1 MQVPIEIIIWALGV
15 FVLLISGVVTVFW
28 QTMSK
33 TNEVI
38 EKNTEAIISLQ
49 AKGEGNDRLCVAKH
63 EAIDR
68 TLQRH
73 DKTLDRHEEE
83 IFELKNERVK

>member
-1 MQVPIEIIIWALGV
+1 MEVPMEIIIWALGV
-15 FVLLISGVVTVFW
+15 FVLLVSGVVAVFW

-49 AKGEGNDRLCVAKH
+49 AKGDGNEKLCHTKH

-73 DKTLDRHEEE
+73 DKILDRHEEE
-83 IFELKNERVK
+83 IFELKNGRVK